1 MAAFAVRIESVPEGS
16 EREPGTLVACFEA
29 REEAEYFTAIARYL
43 RSLQR
48 CGLSV
53 VAFPM
58 LDRPRRMPRAEA
70 NDLPPRLDS
79 AARSMDRYSRLKSA

>member
-29 REEAEYFTAIARYL
+29 RDEAEYFTAIARHL
-43 RSLQR
+43 RSLQG

-53 VAFPM
+53 MAFPM
-58 LDRPRRMPRAEA
+58 LDRPRAKGRAA
-70 NDLPPRLDS
+70 
-79 AARSMDRYSRLKSA
+79 